1 MWKISFRWGKGK
13 SRSAQIRNSAQ
24 EHRQEARSVWIPG
37 VQKPRGRTA
46 RGPKRSK
53 ERDPTL
59 GAHGV
64 LEPEPQDRI
73 RKIILATP

>member
-1 MWKISFRWGKGK
+1 M
-13 SRSAQIRNSAQ
+13 
-24 EHRQEARSVWIPG
+24 HRLEPVHSSIDKRPNLCGFLG

-53 ERDPTL
+53 EGDPTL
-59 GAHGV
+59 GVHGV